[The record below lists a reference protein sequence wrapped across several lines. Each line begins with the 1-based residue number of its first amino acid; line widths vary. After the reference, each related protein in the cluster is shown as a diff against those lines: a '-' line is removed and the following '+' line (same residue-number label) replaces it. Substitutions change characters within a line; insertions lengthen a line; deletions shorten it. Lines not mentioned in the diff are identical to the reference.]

1 MESEKS
7 DVRNFIDKD
16 ETEFY
21 NSSSSVYIKKLFVK
35 KNSFQFAP

>member
-21 NSSSSVYIKKLFVK
+21 SSSSVYIKKLFVK